1 MNCAQEVEYWGENYI
16 LKDVNQFST
25 TEQFWDC
32 ECEVNYI
39 HPKSVLVCPRCK
51 ARRDER
57 PDSRMNEVFALM
69 MATPEVANW

>member
-1 MNCAQEVEYWGENYI
+1 MRCTPEVEYWGENYI
-16 LKDVNQFST
+16 LEDVNQFPT

-51 ARRDER
+51 AQRDER
-57 PDSRMNEVFALM
+57 PDSRMNEVFSQM
-69 MATPEVANW
+69 MAYPETAKW

>member
-1 MNCAQEVEYWGENYI
+1 MSCVPEVEYWGENYI
-16 LKDVNQFST
+16 LKDVNQFQT
-25 TEQFWDC
+25 TERFWDC